1 MSRILRL
8 APFFVALAALAARA
22 EEPVK
27 TICTITVNS
36 PDEKQAMAARLPKGR
51 YNFVELVEKG
61 RPDWMRSA
69 CQRHVQCDALVI
81 SGHFNAGETFYSDRV
96 EVSEHLEIDELERA
110 ACSESCPGVFANLKE
125 VYLFGCESLNPD
137 ASRYSS
143 AYGESGRDRMRRI
156 FANVPRIY
164 GFSGAA
170 PVGASAAAVLHRY
183 FDATGGNG
191 FATGRANPALL
202 QAFHR
207 NSMVQVAGVRA
218 GEAQDDYR
226 RQVCQ
231 FFDERQDAARKLAF
245 VHTLLQGDVPH
256 ARQFFRRME
265 KVFAAAT
272 PAEIQ
277 SPAFQQALAG
287 ISADEGA
294 RGRFLAFLR
303 NAEPGERARLIEL
316 AANLHWLGGDTLRD
330 ERIALVNDMLQ
341 RPRLAYSD
349 VDLACTLD
357 EGGSIAEARS
367 RIAWPPNARERVAH
381 AAVMAC
387 LGDSRARGVALRGLS
402 SADETDVQAAQAYLR
417 HHPIEGSDLRTAVS
431 SVGDMPGS
439 TAQVRALEALARLNI
454 NDPQA
459 FAELAR
465 IYAAARSPDVQR
477 AVAEVFLRG
486 DVAALDKPRL
496 AGVLQQHR
504 IAVRAA
510 PSDLIDILLRSLAS
524 AT

>member
-1 MSRILRL
+1 MSRIPRWAASLL
-8 APFFVALAALAARA
+8 ALAALAARA

-27 TICTITVNS
+27 TVCTITVNS
-36 PDEKQAMAARLPKGR
+36 ADEKQAMAARLPKGR
-51 YNFVELVEKG
+51 YAFVELVEKG
-61 RPDWMRSA
+61 RGDWLRSA

-96 EVSEHLEIDELERA
+96 EVSDHLEIDELERA

-137 ASRYSS
+137 ATKYSS
-143 AYGESGRDRMRRI
+143 SYGESGRDRMRRI

-170 PVGASAAAVLHRY
+170 PVGATAAAVLHRY
-183 FDATGGNG
+183 FDATGGSG

-218 GEAQDDYR
+218 GEAEDGYR
-226 RQVCQ
+226 HQVCQ

-245 VHTLLQGDVPH
+245 VHTLLQADMPH

-265 KVFAAAT
+265 KVFAAAS
-272 PAEIQ
+272 PGEREA
-277 SPAFQQALAG
+277 PAFQQALAR
-287 ISADEGA
+287 IAADDA
-294 RGRFLAFLR
+294 PRGRFLAFLR
-303 NAEPGERARLIEL
+303 NAEPGERARLIDL
-316 AANLHWLGGDTLRD
+316 AANLHWLAGDALRD
-330 ERIALVNDMLQ
+330 ERIALVNDLLQ

-349 VDLACTLD
+349 VDLACSLD
-357 EGGSIAEARS
+357 EDGGIAAARS
-367 RIAWPPNARERVAH
+367 RLAWPSAAHERVAH

-387 LGDSRARGVALRGLS
+387 LGDARARGVALRGLA
-402 SADETDVQAAQAYLR
+402 SADEADVQSAQAYLR
-417 HHPIEGSDLRTAVS
+417 HHPIEGSDLRTAVA
-431 SVGDMPGS
+431 SVGGMPAS

-454 NDPQA
+454 NDPLA

-486 DVAALDKPRL
+486 DVAAVDKPRL

-504 IAVRAA
+504 IASRAA
-510 PSDLIDILLRSLAS
+510 PSDLIDVLLRSLAP